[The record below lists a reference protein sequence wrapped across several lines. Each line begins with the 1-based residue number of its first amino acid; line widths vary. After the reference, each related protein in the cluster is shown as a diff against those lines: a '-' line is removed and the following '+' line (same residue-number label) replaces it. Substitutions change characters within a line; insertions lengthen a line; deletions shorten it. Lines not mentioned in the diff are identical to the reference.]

1 MKKCEREVDEIG
13 YVRAQTFFLLLLAAF
28 LIALFRGA
36 FRCRTLSGKIFR
48 VSGLSGDGI
57 GMKS

>member
-28 LIALFRGA
+28 LIALFKGA
-36 FRCRTLSGKIFR
+36 FRCRTLSGKN
-48 VSGLSGDGI
+48 LSGVWTVR
-57 GMKS
+57 